1 MRVPVVTRT
10 ITSTTATVM
19 VINPETRNVEDR
31 DITIPR
37 TYADNEAILKYIEKH
52 SLITDVKVVSVV
64 STKVN
69 TEVRRMFESDFIAHS
84 EVVENGDDSDE
95 ADIPDEKPAKK
106 QKNK

>member
-19 VINPETRNVEDR
+19 VINLETRNVENR
-31 DITIPR
+31 EITIPR

-64 STKVN
+64 SSKVN
-69 TEVRRMFESDFIAHS
+69 TELRRMLESVFIANS
-84 EVVENGDDSDE
+84 EVVENGDESDE
-95 ADIPDEKPAKK
+95 VDVPDTKTSKK
-106 QKNK
+106 KNK